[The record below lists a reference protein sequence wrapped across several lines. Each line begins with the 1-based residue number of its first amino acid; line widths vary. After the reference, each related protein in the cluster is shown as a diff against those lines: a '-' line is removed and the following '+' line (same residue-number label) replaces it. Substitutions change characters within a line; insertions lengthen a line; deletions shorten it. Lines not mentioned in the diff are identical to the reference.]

1 MARDAYL
8 HFIWSEQNFEN
19 PFTYTE
25 KGYTEHTKVEH
36 KNEILVLWS
45 KLNIFIV

>member
-19 PFTYTE
+19 PFTLK
-25 KGYTEHTKVEH
+25 KGIQWIQKQNTKM
-36 KNEILVLWS
+36 KFLYFDPN
-45 KLNIFIV
+45 